1 MRSKLWMTVLI
12 VLPASTAM
20 AQFGAKPPRVDPA
33 RPPDAEQGNAGDE
46 AVEDPDAPGAN
57 GAGPAAM
64 FAVIDVD
71 GDGVIS
77 KVELRKWL
85 AALKKLDADRDGNI
99 TLAEASSGEI
109 FNQAG
114 AVAGAPVQPA
124 PGAGAAPD
132 QAFDAAKFILF
143 NDGDGNQR
151 LSPRELPRQVQGA
164 IRPEDDPDNNGLD
177 MAELQAVMERAGG
190 RARAWAAAGQP
201 GGQRPFQD
209 PNRRKPPPRRGQN

>member
-12 VLPASTAM
+12 LLPASAAM
-20 AQFGAKPPRVDPA
+20 AQFGAKPPRVDRAQQPN
-33 RPPDAEQGNAGDE
+33 AEQGNAVDE
-46 AVEDPDAPGAN
+46 GVDNPDAQGAN
-57 GAGPAAM
+57 GAGPGAM

-71 GDGVIS
+71 GDGVIT

-85 AALKKLDADRDGNI
+85 AGLKKLDADRDGNI

-114 AVAGAPVQPA
+114 AVAGAPGPPA
-124 PGAGAAPD
+124 PGPGGAAD
-132 QAFDAAKFILF
+132 QGFDAAAFILL
-143 NDGDGNQR
+143 NDKNSDRR

-177 MAELQAVMERAGG
+177 MAELQVVMDRAGG
-190 RARAWAAAGQP
+190 RARAWAAGGQP

-209 PNRRKPPPRRGQN
+209 PNRRNPPPRRGQN